1 MIFFERRRRMFAI
14 LAALCLAFA
23 AMLVPSAAFAEEE
36 ASISYS
42 LDGVHWSS
50 TPPASI
56 IPAGWIAVPG
66 DSRTDTLHLR
76 AERPGATL
84 VALFAGTARSDDP
97 AALNGLRVF
106 DVAGAPV
113 TIDGSTNCSAL
124 APQTML
130 QRGETIKIPIT
141 VALDSGMLAGK
152 NAALSLDI
160 LLVLSDT
167 ASVPLSNGCPVDP
180 RLIPL
185 FPGDA
190 RELTDETLPR
200 SGSDIPMF
208 ALLAGLATVT
218 GGLVAAIRDQR
229 YEPRRRR

>member
-1 MIFFERRRRMFAI
+1 MIFLERRRRMFAI
-14 LAALCLAFA
+14 LAAFCLAFA

-42 LDGVHWSS
+42 LDGVHWST

-66 DSRTDTLHLR
+66 DSRTGTLHLR

-97 AALNGLRVF
+97 AALKGLRVL
-106 DVAGAPV
+106 DAAGAPV
-113 TIDGSTNCSAL
+113 IIDGSTNCSAL
-124 APQTML
+124 APQTVL
-130 QRGETIKIPIT
+130 QRGETVKIPIT
-141 VALDSGMLAGK
+141 VALDAGMLAGK

-160 LLVLSDT
+160 LLALSDT

-200 SGSDIPMF
+200 SGSDIPML
-208 ALLAGLATVT
+208 ALLAGLAAVT